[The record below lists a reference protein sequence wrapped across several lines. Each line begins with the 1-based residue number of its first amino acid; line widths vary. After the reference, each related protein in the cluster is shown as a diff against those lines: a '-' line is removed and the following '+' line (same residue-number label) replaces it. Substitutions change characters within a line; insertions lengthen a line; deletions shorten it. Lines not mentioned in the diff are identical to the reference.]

1 MAEEGF
7 FGSVIEVDNL
17 HNVESGFIGFILASM
32 VGEANQLACVS
43 KRHDSPLNIHDL
55 RLEGEGGRKSPFLS
69 MTLAAAVRE
78 RGREA

>member
-17 HNVESGFIGFILASM
+17 HNVESGFIGFILAAM

-43 KRHDSPLNIHDL
+43 KRHDST
-55 RLEGEGGRKSPFLS
+55 RL
-69 MTLAAAVRE
+69 
-78 RGREA
+78 

>member
-17 HNVESGFIGFILASM
+17 HVESGFIGFILAAM

-43 KRHDSPLNIHDL
+43 KRHDST
-55 RLEGEGGRKSPFLS
+55 RL
-69 MTLAAAVRE
+69 
-78 RGREA
+78 